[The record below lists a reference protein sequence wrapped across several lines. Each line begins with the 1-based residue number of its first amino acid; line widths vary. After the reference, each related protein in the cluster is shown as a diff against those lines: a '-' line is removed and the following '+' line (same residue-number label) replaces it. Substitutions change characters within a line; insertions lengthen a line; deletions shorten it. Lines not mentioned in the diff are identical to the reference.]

1 VTSSSATARSRS
13 RALSSPRPLRNT
25 RRADRVAEAV
35 RAEVATFLTES
46 AKDPRIVGFV
56 TVTGVDITPD
66 LRHARVFVSVLGTE
80 EDKKATFEGLLS
92 LAGHLRARLAK
103 SLQLRV
109 APELQFK
116 EDDTVARA
124 ARIESLL
131 AEIKRKETP
140 GPSGGEESGS

>member
-1 VTSSSATARSRS
+1 M
-13 RALSSPRPLRNT
+13 
-25 RRADRVAEAV
+25 
-35 RAEVATFLTES
+35 
-46 AKDPRIVGFV
+46 
-56 TVTGVDITPD
+56 
-66 LRHARVFVSVLGTE
+66 LGTDD
-80 EDKKATFEGLLS
+80 DKKATFEGLQS

-131 AEIKRKETP
+131 AEIKRTDNP
-140 GPSGGEESGS
+140 APDSGEGAES

>member
-1 VTSSSATARSRS
+1 MTAVDVTS
-13 RALSSPRPLRNT
+13 
-25 RRADRVAEAV
+25 
-35 RAEVATFLTES
+35 
-46 AKDPRIVGFV
+46 
-56 TVTGVDITPD
+56 D
-66 LRHARVFVSVLGTE
+66 LRHAKVFVSVLGSE
-80 EDKKATFEGLLS
+80 DDKKATFEGLQS

-131 AEIKRKETP
+131 AEVKRKDNPEP
-140 GPSGGEESGS
+140 GSGDGAGS

>member
-1 VTSSSATARSRS
+1 MTVTA
-13 RALSSPRPLRNT
+13 
-25 RRADRVAEAV
+25 
-35 RAEVATFLTES
+35 AEV
-46 AKDPRIVGFV
+46 
-56 TVTGVDITPD
+56 TPD
-66 LRHARVFVSVLGTE
+66 LRHARVFVSVLGS
-80 EDKKATFEGLLS
+80 EDEKKATFEGLQS

-131 AEIKRKETP
+131 AEIKRKDNP
-140 GPSGGEESGS
+140 DASGGEGAGS

>member
-1 VTSSSATARSRS
+1 M
-13 RALSSPRPLRNT
+13 
-25 RRADRVAEAV
+25 
-35 RAEVATFLTES
+35 
-46 AKDPRIVGFV
+46 

-66 LRHARVFVSVLGTE
+66 LRHARVYVSVLGSE
-80 EDKKATFEGLLS
+80 SDKKATFEGLQS

-131 AEIKRKETP
+131 AEVKRKDHP
-140 GPSGGEESGS
+140 DASGGEGAGS